1 MNLIRLLPLLL
12 LTACAAAPNVPSHHV
27 YQPHQASPEAIL
39 NDTAGDA
46 DAQDAATILNDGDN
60 PTETVNATH
69 NLPHTPLTDYAQ
81 SLIGTPYKYGGNSPD
96 TGFDCS
102 GFVGHIFRETRGQLL
117 PRSSFSIAAQGSVLN
132 RDELAVGDLVF
143 FNTRRKKFSHVG
155 IYLGNNTFIHAP
167 SHGGRVRMDDLT
179 QDYWRRHYNGAR
191 RIND

>member
-1 MNLIRLLPLLL
+1 MNIIRLLPLML
-12 LTACAAAPNVPSHHV
+12 LTACAATPNVPSQGV
-27 YQPHQASPEAIL
+27 YPIYRASPEAIL
-39 NDTAGDA
+39 NDTTGYSTERDA
-46 DAQDAATILNDGDN
+46 EAILNKGD
-60 PTETVNATH
+60 TASETLQPPN
-69 NLPHTPLTDYAQ
+69 NIPPSPLTDYAQ

-102 GFVGHIFRETRGQLL
+102 GFVGHVYRETRGLNL
-117 PRSSFSIAAQGSVLN
+117 PRSSQSLAIQGRVLN

-155 IYLGNNTFIHAP
+155 IYLGANTFIHAP

-191 RIND
+191 RISD